1 MNVNFNCT
9 GSHRKELVKAISEII
24 GEDAKY
30 QFMPTQAYKI
40 GYYTVDKNGNLDIPD
55 ESDTKEVEMLLA
67 QLEKMGFYAA
77 DSNKL
82 TIEIPGDLLDE
93 RICANLDRII
103 ENRHDLFCHAFQ
115 TDKLEYHRRDGK
127 VAFPWFTLEQDGDTA
142 AYLDFI
148 MKLCIMAK
156 EAKRVNAKACE
167 TDNEKFTMRCFLIRL
182 GMVGSKYKQ
191 TRKVLLRNLTGNSAF
206 RSGKPGGEQ
215 NDAVSE

>member
-9 GSHRKELVKAISEII
+9 GSRRKELVNAISEITGQRAEYLRVPTCAYQI
-24 GEDAKY
+24 GEY
-30 QFMPTQAYKI
+30 H
-40 GYYTVDKNGNLDIPD
+40 VDKNGVLTFEESPD
-55 ESDTKEVEMLLA
+55 SKMLLA
-67 QLEKMGFYAA
+67 TLEKRGFQDA
-77 DSNKL
+77 DSNRL
-82 TIEIPGDLLDE
+82 TIEIPEDLLDE

-182 GMVGSKYKQ
+182 GMVGSEYKL

-206 RSGKPGGEQ
+206 RSGRPGGEQ